1 MRLGG
6 ISLAVAGG
14 ELIGGLRPVQ
24 QERAST
30 IEKMTYSYQIA
41 FALTTTVRKNQ
52 NPAMGLQCPC
62 SKMKMWLRCVSQNE
76 LTNWML
82 QRGSSAEYKNI
93 TQ

>member
-14 ELIGGLRPVQ
+14 ELNGGWRPVL

-52 NPAMGLQCPC
+52 NPDLGLFKGGLVCESGVLVGFDYQGKLL
-62 SKMKMWLRCVSQNE
+62 SISLE
-76 LTNWML
+76 HFLD
-82 QRGSSAEYKNI
+82 
-93 TQ
+93 